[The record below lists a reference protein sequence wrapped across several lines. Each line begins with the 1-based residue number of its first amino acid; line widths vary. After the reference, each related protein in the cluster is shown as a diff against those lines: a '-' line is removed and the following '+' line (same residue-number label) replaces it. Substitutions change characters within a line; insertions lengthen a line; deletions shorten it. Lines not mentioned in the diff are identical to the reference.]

1 VTNKNTPGDTRKHSG
16 AVPVERE
23 IFATHF
29 RKARIAA
36 QLSQKDVHDR
46 TGIAQNYIS
55 EIERCVSNPTLD
67 TLAVLAAVVGKP
79 LHVLLKP

>member
-1 VTNKNTPGDTRKHSG
+1 MTNKNTPGDTRKCSS

-23 IFATHF
+23 IFASRF

-36 QLSQKDVHDR
+36 NLSQKDVHDR

-55 EIERCVSNPTLD
+55 EVERCVSNPSLD
-67 TLAVLAAVVGKP
+67 MLAALAAAVGKP
-79 LHVLLKP
+79 LYLLLKP